1 MDREEEESRADE
13 RKTKMQEEI
22 QHKQWRQS
30 LRAANRTQ
38 TEETEMM
45 QDDEIWE
52 KERMEKWEKRNREDQ
67 RKRQEEKKQLEKLKE
82 EYMQERTENQ
92 KKNEGNLIRSF

>member
-22 QHKQWRQS
+22 QQKQWRQS

-45 QDDEIWE
+45 QDHEIWE

-92 KKNEGNLIRSF
+92 KKNEGNLIRSS